1 MFSIEGA
8 IDDIISP
15 FEHHRVITNLIDN
28 AIKYT
33 EKGEI
38 HVFLEQKDA
47 SIEFAVKDTGVGIGL
62 PKEQFGKLFERF
74 FQERPRAD
82 GAGVGL
88 AICKNIIEV
97 HKGHLWVESEGRGK
111 GSTFKFTLPVA

>member
-1 MFSIEGA
+1 MNQGLPAVIGDKEE
-8 IDDIISP
+8 IQ
-15 FEHHRVITNLIDN
+15 RVITNLIDN

-47 SIEFAVKDTGVGIGL
+47 CIEFAVKDTGVGIGL

-74 FQERPRAD
+74 FQERLGGWR
-82 GAGVGL
+82 
-88 AICKNIIEV
+88 
-97 HKGHLWVESEGRGK
+97 RGGPCDMQK
-111 GSTFKFTLPVA
+111 YH